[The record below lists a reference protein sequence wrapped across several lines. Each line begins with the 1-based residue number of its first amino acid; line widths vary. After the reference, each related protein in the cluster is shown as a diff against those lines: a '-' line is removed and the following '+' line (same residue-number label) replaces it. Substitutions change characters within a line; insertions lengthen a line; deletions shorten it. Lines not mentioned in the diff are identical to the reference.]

1 MLAAGWAVSLAAKD
15 DPEPGASQTGPGA
28 VTIEVARDGS
38 YGLYFPAG
46 EAPEFAASLSCTIA
60 SGGAGRRGDL
70 VPGSNRCRDE
80 PNHSLRAS
88 RLHPPMRPGCAS
100 HRGWRRCDGSCW
112 PASVDS

>member
-60 SGGAGRRGDL
+60 SGGARGGGGGGGGWGERVGGVGEWGVGGGVVGWGRGGRHL
-70 VPGSNRCRDE
+70 PPG
-80 PNHSLRAS
+80 
-88 RLHPPMRPGCAS
+88 
-100 HRGWRRCDGSCW
+100 
-112 PASVDS
+112 